1 MPLKPL
7 FQNQT
12 PFILLSPVF
21 QRIFNSPG
29 QNQQNGKRASASYHL
44 NPSRL
49 HLNPSGLII
58 RLYPLIFL
66 QSLSALSL
74 SIIFVELCIKTI
86 SHYDWGT
93 ISNLRCSSYWK
104 MYFASQEIESWH
116 SYSCS
121 QGKTIPQVIIIIVN
135 VERNYSFPLPMQRFF
150 KISFSSHGKR
160 KGEKTMKVP

>member
-74 SIIFVELCIKTI
+74 SIIFVELCIKTVYLTMTGEQFRI
-86 SHYDWGT
+86 CGVQVTEKYILLLKKLKVDILTHVPKAKPSHRF
-93 ISNLRCSSYWK
+93 LSS
-104 MYFASQEIESWH
+104 
-116 SYSCS
+116 
-121 QGKTIPQVIIIIVN
+121 
-135 VERNYSFPLPMQRFF
+135 
-150 KISFSSHGKR
+150 SS
-160 KGEKTMKVP
+160 M